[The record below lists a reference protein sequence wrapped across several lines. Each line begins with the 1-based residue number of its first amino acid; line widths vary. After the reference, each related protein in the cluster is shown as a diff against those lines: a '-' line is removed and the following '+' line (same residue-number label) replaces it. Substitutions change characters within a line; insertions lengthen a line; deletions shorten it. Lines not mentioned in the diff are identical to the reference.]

1 MRESLRIVA
10 VCMLAAVGYGILHD
24 LITAHV
30 CVEYFTEWH
39 PQIVSSRNPVVL
51 ALVWGVVATW
61 WVGALLGMLLAIV
74 ARAGR
79 RYPKLAL
86 SQLARPIA
94 YVLGIAGVAALA
106 LGLAGYWSVCAWG
119 APPFVSAFALYFQFL
134 PAQLLQARNHRR
146 TQRSHILIITTRHQ
160 TTLHTTPHRFH
171 QVQMRTITR

>member
-1 MRESLRIVA
+1 MRELLRIVVA
-10 VCMLAAVGYGILHD
+10 CTLAAVGYGILHD

-61 WVGALLGMLLAIV
+61 WVGALLGVLLAVV
-74 ARAGR
+74 ARAGS

-86 SQLARPIA
+86 SQLARPIT
-94 YVLGIAGVAALA
+94 YVLGITGVAALA

-119 APPFVSAFALYFQFL
+119 APPFVPPADAVSDRRPCCAVAIAHSASYGVGFL
-134 PAQLLQARNHRR
+134 ASVGVCIWVIRR
-146 TQRSHILIITTRHQ
+146 RVRGG
-160 TTLHTTPHRFH
+160 
-171 QVQMRTITR
+171 

>member
-61 WVGALLGMLLAIV
+61 WVGALLGVLLAIV
-74 ARAGR
+74 ARAGS

-94 YVLGIAGVAALA
+94 YVLGITGVAALA

-119 APPFVSAFALYFQFL
+119 APPFVPPADAVDYWRPCCAVARAHEASYGVGMLASAVALVCVYRQ
-134 PAQLLQARNHRR
+134 RTRR
-146 TQRSHILIITTRHQ
+146 G
-160 TTLHTTPHRFH
+160 
-171 QVQMRTITR
+171 

>member
-30 CVEYFTEWH
+30 CVEYFTKWH

-61 WVGALLGMLLAIV
+61 WVGALLGVLLAIV
-74 ARAGR
+74 ARAGS

-106 LGLAGYWSVCAWG
+106 LGLAGYWSACAWG
-119 APPFVSAFALYFQFL
+119 APPFVPPADAVSDWRPCCAVAIAHNTSYGVGFL
-134 PAQLLQARNHRR
+134 ASVGVCIWVIRR
-146 TQRSHILIITTRHQ
+146 RVLGG
-160 TTLHTTPHRFH
+160 
-171 QVQMRTITR
+171 

>member
-61 WVGALLGMLLAIV
+61 WVGALLGMLLAVV
-74 ARAGR
+74 ARAGS

-94 YVLGIAGVAALA
+94 YVLGITGVAALA

-119 APPFVSAFALYFQFL
+119 APPFVPPADAVGYWRPCCAVARAHEASYGVGMLASAVALVCVYRQ
-134 PAQLLQARNHRR
+134 RTRR
-146 TQRSHILIITTRHQ
+146 G
-160 TTLHTTPHRFH
+160 
-171 QVQMRTITR
+171 